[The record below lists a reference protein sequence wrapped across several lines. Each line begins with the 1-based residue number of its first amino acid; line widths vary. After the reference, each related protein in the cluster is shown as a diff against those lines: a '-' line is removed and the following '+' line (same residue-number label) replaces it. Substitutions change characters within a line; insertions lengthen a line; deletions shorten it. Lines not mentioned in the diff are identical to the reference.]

1 MQMPTLDDT
10 PYIIVDDRKI
20 APIYRGAISHSG
32 RAELPSEDDR
42 PFGVVDRVTL
52 SQAALDACR
61 YAQEAAGAGQSAAC
75 KQPPA
80 VLLTESPHGSR

>member
-1 MQMPTLDDT
+1 MQTPTLDDT

-20 APIYRGAISHSG
+20 APIYRGTISHSG
-32 RAELPSEDDR
+32 RAELPPEDDR

-61 YAQEAAGAGQSAAC
+61 CAQEAAGAGRSAAC

-80 VLLTESPHGSR
+80 ALLTELPHGRR

>member
-1 MQMPTLDDT
+1 MQRPMLDDT
-10 PYIIVDDRKI
+10 PYIIVDDRRI

-32 RAELPSEDDR
+32 RAELPPEDDR

-61 YAQEAAGAGQSAAC
+61 CAQEAAAS

-80 VLLTESPHGSR
+80 ALLTELPHGRR